1 MRLSGKL
8 LMSLCLMAIAIGVM
22 ITAMKWPFRTALFP
36 MIVSIFLFFG
46 ALTDFLLNL
55 LGRKEVVS
63 KQGTVDFQLSDDIDP
78 EIASRRTLVAFG
90 WIIGFFFLI
99 LLLGFSVALPLMVF
113 LFLKVQTRERWG
125 ISLLLTG
132 IALVFFLGLFVWL
145 LNIPFPAGWI
155 VEGLKRLGL
164 T

>member
-1 MRLSGKL
+1 MRVSGKL

-22 ITAMKWPFRTALFP
+22 ITAMRWPLKTALFP
-36 MIVSIFLFFG
+36 LIVSIFLFIG
-46 ALTDFLLNL
+46 AAADFLLNL
-55 LGRKEVVS
+55 LGSKEIVS
-63 KQGTVDFQLSDDIDP
+63 KQKTVDFQLSDDIDP
-78 EIASRRTLVAFG
+78 AIATRRTLVAFG

-113 LFLKVQTRERWG
+113 LFLKVQARERWG

>member
-55 LGRKEVVS
+55 LGSKEVVS

-78 EIASRRTLVAFG
+78 AIATRRTLVAFG

-113 LFLKVQTRERWG
+113 LFLKVQARERWG